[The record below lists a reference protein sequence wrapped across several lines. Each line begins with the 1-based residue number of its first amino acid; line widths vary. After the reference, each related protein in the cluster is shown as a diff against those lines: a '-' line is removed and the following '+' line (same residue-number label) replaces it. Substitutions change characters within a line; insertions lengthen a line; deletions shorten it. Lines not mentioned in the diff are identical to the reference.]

1 MQWNNRKSNH
11 SNRSVWSSG
20 RRNKETTTCPACHA
34 TQYNEKVKKKVQRL
48 YKNGREEQENRIS
61 VSVPSFMDSD
71 DHDDD
76 DGVCWLYMW
85 LTHLFYLA

>member
-34 TQYNEKVKKKVQRL
+34 TQYNEKVKKSRDCIKME
-48 YKNGREEQENRIS
+48 KNKKIE
-61 VSVPSFMDSD
+61 
-71 DHDDD
+71 
-76 DGVCWLYMW
+76 
-85 LTHLFYLA
+85 